1 MYIVA
6 LLMTTDV
13 SLYFFDCVLCRFCH
27 CLEREG
33 LVEAFLSSRFA
44 VVSSVVKVRSGMD
57 LVGCHLIHVC

>member
-6 LLMTTDV
+6 LLMTSDV